1 MNYLHNSYQP
11 WDIRSIDITY
21 PLYST
26 PQYLCVRGAFLPQL
40 IDELE
45 AQGRSC
51 FLDDPHGILWAIL
64 DRTTMEVERVVIML
78 TELMNVESIP
88 RNGIICDEIFIP
100 ENQYES
106 KSSIMKNSLEIEN
119 NIPVKIETK
128 MCTNNSMKDFLICLK
143 AMQLLLARYHPELH
157 RVTPI
162 YALCGILKKGVL
174 AISAIS
180 KFSRTV
186 RQRRIEYKKHFGS
199 SILDIISQKVENGDS
214 RNDVDND
221 DNNNNSN
228 NYNSNNDDDNKVSD
242 EIEKI
247 EEIED
252 NIYQWVDTI
261 LSVLQNRLSGPISRD
276 DWSDFVTAGGADSL
290 CILLT
295 SQLFIISKIDEDGVV
310 NVIDRSNSLSEP
322 RQDNTDGNQRRNP
335 LSEKSAEYS
344 ALQLSNCKMKARR
357 TREKEVEL
365 LVLSSQILQNLVLSS
380 SSKYATVRTCS
391 NLLISRA
398 HSCSC
403 LLLTIYQII
412 IILKNAMLLDI
423 LEQ

>member
-64 DRTTMEVERVVIML
+64 DRTTMEVERVVLML
-78 TELMNVESIP
+78 SELINVDIKP
-88 RNGIICDEIFIP
+88 RNGIIGDKNILQEDYCDSSSSVID
-100 ENQYES
+100 N
-106 KSSIMKNSLEIEN
+106 KSSDKDFLNIKN
-119 NIPVKIETK
+119 NIQMNMKTK
-128 MCTNNSMKDFLICLK
+128 TAKCTNNCMKDFLICLK

-174 AISAIS
+174 AISTIS
-180 KFSRTV
+180 AFSRTV
-186 RQRRIEYKKHFGS
+186 RLRCTEYKQDFRS
-199 SILDIISQKVENGDS
+199 LYEDIESDKVE
-214 RNDVDND
+214 
-221 DNNNNSN
+221 DNNNNDDSN
-228 NYNSNNDDDNKVSD
+228 E
-242 EIEKI
+242 EIEEI

-252 NIYQWVDTI
+252 SVYQWVDTI

-276 DWSDFVTAGGADSL
+276 DWNDFVTAGGADSL

-295 SQLFIISKIDEDGVV
+295 SQIFVTSKNDEDGVA
-310 NVIDRSNSLSEP
+310 NVIYDESNGVLGSKHGH
-322 RQDNTDGNQRRNP
+322 TDGNQRRNR
-335 LSEKSAEYS
+335 LSEKSTEHS
-344 ALQLSNCKMKARR
+344 TLQLPNCKMKARR
-357 TREKEVEL
+357 TREKEIEV
-365 LVLSSQILQNLVLSS
+365 LVLSSQLLQNLVLSS
-380 SSKYATVRTCS
+380 SSKYATVRAF
-391 NLLISRA
+391 NNFLF
-398 HSCSC
+398 
-403 LLLTIYQII
+403 
-412 IILKNAMLLDI
+412 
-423 LEQ
+423 

>member
-64 DRTTMEVERVVIML
+64 DRTTMEIERVVIML
-78 TELMNVESIP
+78 SELMNVESIP
-88 RNGIICDEIFIP
+88 QNGIICDEIFIP
-100 ENQYES
+100 ENQYEN
-106 KSSIMKNSLEIEN
+106 KSSIMKNSSEIEN
-119 NIPVKIETK
+119 NIPVRIETK

-199 SILDIISQKVENGDS
+199 SILDIKSQKVENGDS

-398 HSCSC
+398 LSCSC